1 MKFNKKKVL
10 TISGIVLGVIVVL
23 LVIVYFSLSLILKSS
38 VQTFGSMVM
47 GVPVTVDSIV
57 LEPFKGA
64 LRINNLTVGNPDG
77 YSSPHAFKLGRFEA
91 AVVPSSLFGGDK
103 MIIDKLA
110 IDGVELNMETNF
122 LRSNLSEIQENIN
135 KFSNP
140 DSNAPKNQKQAEDVE
155 KVQEEQAE
163 AKPLQINRIDL
174 SDIKV
179 YTILKGREDTRVI
192 PLIAP
197 PVHLQDLGTEPE
209 GITPVEVMSKVMTS
223 LLLSAGK
230 ALSDGAFSA
239 GQTLGDG
246 ASSAG
251 KTLGDGA
258 NDLGKAPAGLL
269 KGLTGS
275 DEKEKK
281 K

>member
-77 YSSPHAFKLGRFEA
+77 YSSPHAFKLGKFEA
-91 AVVPSSLFGGDK
+91 VVVPSSLFGGDK

-122 LRSNLSEIQENIN
+122 LRSNLSEI
-135 KFSNP
+135 P
-140 DSNAPKNQKQAEDVE
+140 DSQVIDPQSPLEMRRKIRNRRRMLKRFRRNRRKPSPCRSTGLISQTSRFIRFSRDV
-155 KVQEEQAE
+155 
-163 AKPLQINRIDL
+163 RI
-174 SDIKV
+174 
-179 YTILKGREDTRVI
+179 
-192 PLIAP
+192 
-197 PVHLQDLGTEPE
+197 PE
-209 GITPVEVMSKVMTS
+209 SYR
-223 LLLSAGK
+223 
-230 ALSDGAFSA
+230 
-239 GQTLGDG
+239 
-246 ASSAG
+246 
-251 KTLGDGA
+251 
-258 NDLGKAPAGLL
+258 
-269 KGLTGS
+269 
-275 DEKEKK
+275 
-281 K
+281 

>member
-1 MKFNKKKVL
+1 
-10 TISGIVLGVIVVL
+10 
-23 LVIVYFSLSLILKSS
+23 
-38 VQTFGSMVM
+38 MVM

-258 NDLGKAPAGLL
+258 NDLGKAAAGLL

>member
-10 TISGIVLGVIVVL
+10 TVSGIVLGVIAVL

-47 GVPVTVDSIV
+47 GVPVTVDSIA

-64 LRINNLTVGNPDG
+64 LRINNLVVGNPEG
-77 YSSPHAFKLGRFEA
+77 YSSPHAFKLGKFE
-91 AVVPSSLFGGDK
+91 VVIVPSSLFSGDK
-103 MIIDKLA
+103 MVIDKLA
-110 IDGVELNMETNF
+110 IEGVELNMETNF
-122 LRSNLSEIQENIN
+122 LRSNLSEIQDNID

-140 DSNAPKNQKQAEDVE
+140 GSNAPKDGKQAEDVK
-155 KVQEEQAE
+155 KVQAE
-163 AKPLQINRIDL
+163 SNPLQINRIDL

-197 PVHLQDLGTEPE
+197 PVHLRNLGTEPE
-209 GITPVEVMSKVMTS
+209 GITSSEVMSKVMAS

-230 ALSDGAFSA
+230 AIGDGALSAGQVLGDGATSLSDGA
-239 GQTLGDG
+239 G
-246 ASSAG
+246 
-251 KTLGDGA
+251 
-258 NDLGKAPAGLL
+258 DLGKAAAGLL
-269 KGLTGS
+269 KGLTGGG
-275 DEKEKK
+275 DEEKK

>member
-77 YSSPHAFKLGRFEA
+77 YSSPHAFKLGKFEA

-110 IDGVELNMETNF
+110 TNF
-122 LRSNLSEIQENIN
+122 PIPIPMRRKIRNRRRMLKRFRRNRRKPSPCRSTGLISQTSRFIR
-135 KFSNP
+135 FSR
-140 DSNAPKNQKQAEDVE
+140 DV
-155 KVQEEQAE
+155 
-163 AKPLQINRIDL
+163 RI
-174 SDIKV
+174 
-179 YTILKGREDTRVI
+179 
-192 PLIAP
+192 
-197 PVHLQDLGTEPE
+197 PE
-209 GITPVEVMSKVMTS
+209 SYR
-223 LLLSAGK
+223 
-230 ALSDGAFSA
+230 
-239 GQTLGDG
+239 
-246 ASSAG
+246 
-251 KTLGDGA
+251 
-258 NDLGKAPAGLL
+258 
-269 KGLTGS
+269 
-275 DEKEKK
+275 
-281 K
+281 